1 MLHPH
6 KLPLIIPPF
15 VRAQVRLPCS
25 PALSCQSS
33 DSLAD
38 SFQALGDV
46 SMPAR
51 GRPCQIALSF
61 ADDEMVAA
69 RTRTQK
75 LGEPEEYGD
84 KARSGFA
91 VSGGPHCAKFPTLSS
106 GMLAANVPGSPCRRF
121 GGCL

>member
-1 MLHPH
+1 M
-6 KLPLIIPPF
+6 
-15 VRAQVRLPCS
+15 
-25 PALSCQSS
+25 
-33 DSLAD
+33 
-38 SFQALGDV
+38 V
-46 SMPAR
+46 S
-51 GRPCQIALSF
+51 
-61 ADDEMVAA
+61 A

-121 GGCL
+121 GGCLRTLLQVLNASMSACQGRGLFQFGLTSAVSGRASQGVLSEGLTHVFRI